1 MLSRKPQSFDTITS
15 INKLLFKSSAKV
27 DSPIDEYSSEKMME
41 MFRLNENEVI
51 TNFNVKNDI
60 LFIETNNT
68 LYFFDY
74 ALSNSETFSLVRPD
88 IDTKPQQIDCSVFD
102 AFNVLYN
109 EQEHSYY
116 SLCTKI
122 YGTSLFLWL
131 IKFDA
136 FTKELHIVFDTCNP
150 NPPKGY
156 YYSADG
162 DNWLNI
168 NDLIKDEIDHLDST
182 TNVYENLN
190 HDVAIDPDTF
200 EFTFSFNNKLRKYLV
215 TYMLK
220 DKDDNPKI
228 YEHKF
233 RLVNDSFIQESFITN
248 IYSLKD
254 KGQQDESSYSVDISI
269 TQDTSSWIEGDC
281 KADTIGELTLYKDG
295 KILSPQKNPYIFYV
309 IYDETNWSF
318 IKGSQVLDKSSVKFL
333 WKTPTDEN
341 ECVKL
346 EWKTFLSKPAVYS
359 IFFFVNADGATIQNQ
374 TKVSFVN
381 TSFVK
386 RAYIEA
392 LDPIPTA
399 TKGNYDE
406 YTIKTPYNV
415 WCVWNPEKEE
425 EPETQTSITEYC
437 TTQVNWYGEHL
448 PEGEADC
455 TFFGNVPYEYNIS
468 VEDTSII
475 GLPEVSP
482 SENKSFSY
490 PTHRVLVEDCITKTY
505 YNDYY
510 FLDFKANT
518 KEGDKVLEEN
528 VPLDFHI
535 SDTNK
540 AEKVIR
546 PKNRIKIK
554 YTDKPNDTV
563 SITYYLDSFGYSSN
577 AITHDEKIVRRPT
590 FTNIEPT
597 VKHFDPSTPDKVDM
611 MIRWDYDCG
620 DFEEEEKDDD
630 EKEYIQYLFV
640 DGKRYDITEANG
652 SFVIPNLS
660 TNVEHSGYFVF
671 KSINPENNSFSF
683 KTPIAP
689 FSTSVGMGDLHYKLK
704 YSYESDVKFYGN
716 IDSSTYY
723 SLTTTITNNNTKHL
737 SI

>member
-1 MLSRKPQSFDTITS
+1 MLSRKPQDFESLTS
-15 INKLLFKSSAKV
+15 INSLLFKSSAKV

-41 MFRLNENEVI
+41 MFRLNENEAI
-51 TNFNVKNDI
+51 INYNVKNDI

-74 ALSNSETFSLVRPD
+74 TLSNSETFSLVRPD

-122 YGTSLFLWL
+122 YETSLFLWL
-131 IKFDA
+131 IKFDT

-156 YYSADG
+156 YYIGEG

-168 NDLIKDEIDHLDST
+168 NDFIKDEIDLLDST
-182 TNVYENLN
+182 TNVFENLN
-190 HDVAIDPDTF
+190 HDIAIDPDTF

-220 DKDDNPKI
+220 DNDGNPKI

-269 TQDTSSWIEGDC
+269 TQDTATWVE
-281 KADTIGELTLYKDG
+281 ADKKIGELTLYKDG
-295 KILSPQKNPYIFYV
+295 KILTPDETPYIFYV

-318 IKGSQVLDKSSVKFL
+318 IQGKQTLELSADKSSYI
-333 WKTPTDEN
+333 WNSPSQNT
-341 ECVKL
+341 
-346 EWKTFLSKPAVYS
+346 EWKNFLSKKSVYS
-359 IFFFVNADGATIQNQ
+359 IFLFVNADGATIQKN
-374 TKVSFVN
+374 TKITFVN
-381 TSFVK
+381 TDFVK

-406 YTIKTPYNV
+406 YTIKTPYIV
-415 WCVWNPEKEE
+415 WCVWNPEKEG
-425 EPETQTSITEYC
+425 EPETQTEITEYC
-437 TTQVNWYGEHL
+437 TTKTNWTGE
-448 PEGEADC
+448 PPTPKC
-455 TFFGNVPYEYNIS
+455 TAGTKYKYNIS
-468 VEDTSII
+468 IEDTSII

-482 SENKSFSY
+482 SENKCFSF
-490 PTHRVLVEDCITKTY
+490 PTARLLDEAVITKTY

-518 KEGDKVLEEN
+518 EEKNQVLEEN
-528 VPLDFHI
+528 VPLDFLI

-546 PKNRIKIK
+546 PKNRIKVK
-554 YTDKPNDTV
+554 YADKVNDTV

-577 AITHDEKIVRRPT
+577 AITHEEKIVRKPS
-590 FTNIEPT
+590 FTNI
-597 VKHFDPSTPDKVDM
+597 KQSIARFDPTQPNKVDVR
-611 MIRWDYDCG
+611 ISWNYDYGSFNETTSD
-620 DFEEEEKDDD
+620 
-630 EKEYIQYLFV
+630 EYIQYLFV
-640 DGKRYDITEANG
+640 DGKRENITGKN
-652 SFVIPNLS
+652 SIVIPNLS
-660 TNVEHSGYFVF
+660 TDTEHSGYFLF
-671 KSINPENNSFSF
+671 KNTNIENNLFSF
-683 KTPIAP
+683 KTEFEP
-689 FSTSVGMGDLHYKLK
+689 FSFSIGVKDLNYKLE
-704 YSYESDVKFYGN
+704 YSYESDFTFYGS
-716 IDSSTYY
+716 IDKSNYY
-723 SLTTTITNNNTKHL
+723 SSKTTITNKYTKHL